1 MPSTARERQWDHHLQ
16 TYHAL
21 DATWGQKQAEIE
33 ALDTQRR
40 KQLEERHER
49 NRDGGSRPQ
58 SSTLSK
64 ALDLVQQLKWD
75 EMEQESKNAV
85 REVELAASLAQLRV
99 ASDRRQVAVQS
110 VPKPGPSWATKAAS
124 VEPEEH
130 IREEEDAGVVDL
142 MSSSEEE
149 GIMTDQAP
157 AESDAAGVVD
167 LLDSDDE
174 SEGSEDG
181 EAATEESD
189 ASMSDGELR
198 IDGTDK
204 CVWGGNI
211 CCHDCR

>member
-1 MPSTARERQWDHHLQ
+1 MVSSTERARQWDHHLQ

-21 DATWGQKQAEIE
+21 DATWGQKKAEIE
-33 ALDTQRR
+33 AQDTQRR
-40 KQLEERHER
+40 KELQER
-49 NRDGGSRPQ
+49 NERSRHGGSRPQ
-58 SSTLSK
+58 SSMLSQ

-85 REVELAASLAQLRV
+85 REVELAASLAQLMV

-110 VPKPGPSWATKAAS
+110 VPSWATKTAS
-124 VEPEEH
+124 VKPEEH
-130 IREEEDAGVVDL
+130 IGAEEVEGVVDL

-174 SEGSEDG
+174 SEGTEDG
-181 EAATEESD
+181 ELETDESD
-189 ASMSDGELR
+189 ASMSDRELR

-204 CVWGGNI
+204 CVLKGI
-211 CCHDCR
+211 V